1 MSICTQMAHPKL
13 THNQNFEKTIFCLK
27 FLMCLWGANTHSKPF
42 WDFFQKSMDIN
53 MLLGTK
59 KLGGTAHFL
68 VYHVDETSKKWHFS
82 PKIGTL
88 QKFLRPKMGVLGAGW
103 PKNFRPEP
111 KTPKSVSKKILGV
124 VTSF

>member
-1 MSICTQMAHPKL
+1 
-13 THNQNFEKTIFCLK
+13 
-27 FLMCLWGANTHSKPF
+27 
-42 WDFFQKSMDIN
+42 

-88 QKFLRPKMGVLGAGW
+88 QKFLRPKMRVLGAGW
-103 PKNFRPEP
+103 SKNFRSAP
-111 KTPKSVSKKILGV
+111 KTPKSKTLNATMHCKNNALSCSLH
-124 VTSF
+124 